1 MNVTSAIDF
10 LSDYLLLFK
19 NEVVRS
25 WVWESEDSD
34 FGKCVSWPVM
44 DGSGMECV
52 ATVDLGLTQL
62 QLSISERDTSR
73 ESEDPSVDTVVV
85 FDALISF
92 EDRTVTLNGEPLGYT
107 EDAIREVI
115 NQFNQRV

>member
-52 ATVDLGLTQL
+52 ATVD
-62 QLSISERDTSR
+62 
-73 ESEDPSVDTVVV
+73 TVVV